1 MVNNLLA
8 SSLWTRGSLWKE
20 VIVVDDDINIFND
33 DEVEWA
39 MITRVQPARDIFIIS
54 GCHGTRLDPSS
65 DLEGVTDKMFIDATK
80 KKGFKGITA
89 EPTKEMMEKVES
101 RWKEY
106 GFKF

>member
-1 MVNNLLA
+1 
-8 SSLWTRGSLWKE
+8 
-20 VIVVDDDINIFND
+20 
-33 DEVEWA
+33 
-39 MITRVQPARDIFIIS
+39 
-54 GCHGTRLDPSS
+54 
-65 DLEGVTDKMFIDATK
+65 LEGVTDKMFIDATK